1 MQMQPCHDQA
11 GLHHKSAKTTP
22 HGPRRKRWSK
32 RACCPRPSA
41 KSCVASACPADCR
54 ASGGGGQA
62 GAGPLGAR
70 PRRRHQGACMH
81 GAACMRGLRAS
92 VHALTG
98 AAAGPAA
105 CVSTRSIRTVR
116 SPGRRRGRRY
126 ESRCEGGRG
135 VAGPALNSQSTQ
147 GAPPA
152 LSRAHQ
158 SGPWPAGW
166 AGRVRPPDALP
177 CTLPLIICHCDARR
191 IGTVVDAFRSDP
203 IRTLG

>member
-1 MQMQPCHDQA
+1 MVRHQPSGGRARPQ
-11 GLHHKSAKTTP
+11 KSAKATP
-22 HGPRRKRWSK
+22 HGPRRKWWSK
-32 RACCPRPSA
+32 RARCPRPKA
-41 KSCVASACPADCR
+41 KKLRCMPCRLPAAAWPVPGCCL
-54 ASGGGGQA
+54 
-62 GAGPLGAR
+62 LGAR

-116 SPGRRRGRRY
+116 SPGRQRGRRY